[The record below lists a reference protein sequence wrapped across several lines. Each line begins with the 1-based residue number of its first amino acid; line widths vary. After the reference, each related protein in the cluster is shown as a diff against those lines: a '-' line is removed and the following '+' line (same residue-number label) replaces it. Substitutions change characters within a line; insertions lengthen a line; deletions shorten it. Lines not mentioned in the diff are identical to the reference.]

1 MPRAAV
7 GVVLALLAV
16 AVAEEM
22 PGAVD
27 TTEAGGLAVVGDP
40 VQQLMEEI
48 KDNSLEQIQEE
59 AFESDAS
66 KVKAMEAVRAG
77 VQVPA
82 PLKMAKTACQAA
94 WLETKKQCNV
104 ITVSSKESLG
114 LLKIQIKAGGE
125 AIQKAVLKTLT
136 PDSTSAVSNS
146 TEVSLLKVRARKMA
160 AAFERLGEDLD
171 EADENVDQTAIKK
184 TLAHMACQSFWQQV
198 ESLCT
203 KADQKSDDSA
213 DAVTVAIKE
222 EGKEFESK
230 ASTVA
235 STAPDP
241 TPAPA
246 PPAQNSTAAV
256 LESQRLG
263 EEQYAEDTEF
273 HNLDMMDPSA
283 DVTSALESTLA

>member
-1 MPRAAV
+1 MPRATV
-7 GVVLALLAV
+7 GVVLALLALT
-16 AVAEEM
+16 VAEEVL
-22 PGAVD
+22 GAVD
-27 TTEAGGLAVVGDP
+27 STEAGGLAVVGESD
-40 VQQLMEEI
+40 QQLTEEI
-48 KDNSLEQIQEE
+48 RDNSLEQIQEE
-59 AFESDAS
+59 AFATEAS
-66 KVKAMEAVRAG
+66 KAKAMAAARAG
-77 VQVPA
+77 VRVPA

-104 ITVSSKESLG
+104 ITVSSKETLP

-136 PDSTSAVSNS
+136 PDSTSVSNS
-146 TEVSLLKVRARKMA
+146 TEASLLIVRAHKMA
-160 AAFERLGEDLD
+160 AAFEQLGEDLN
-171 EADENVDQTAIKK
+171 EADGNVDQTAVKK
-184 TLAHMACQSFWQQV
+184 TLAHMACQAFWQQV

-230 ASTVA
+230 ASTVVG
-235 STAPDP
+235 TAPAP
-241 TPAPA
+241 TPPPAPA
-246 PPAQNSTAAV
+246 GNSTASA

-273 HNLDMMDPSA
+273 HNLDVMDPSE